1 MNAVEVNDLCKE
13 YRDFT
18 LDNISF
24 NLPSGCIM
32 GLVGEN
38 GAGKST
44 TIKLILNIIKRNK
57 GTVKLFGRDN
67 LDNFVEIAEDLGVV
81 LDEVGFSE
89 KLNAVQ
95 VGKIMRNT
103 YKKWDQKVY
112 EEYLDRFSLP
122 LKKKFKDY
130 SKGMKMKLGIAV
142 ALSHDPKLL
151 ILDEATSGL
160 DPVVRDEL
168 MDIITEFTRD
178 EGHSVLMSSHI
189 VSDLEKTCDYI
200 AFINNGKLL
209 LCEEKDR
216 LYEKYCII
224 HCTKETFSELDSSA
238 FIGKKES
245 PYGIEAI
252 ADRSKIP
259 SSFEMSSIDIEKL
272 FIFMVKGALT

>member
-1 MNAVEVNDLCKE
+1 MNAIEVNNLCKV
-13 YRDFT
+13 YRDFS
-18 LDNISF
+18 LDNISLE
-24 NLPSGCIM
+24 LPSGCIM

-44 TIKLILNIIKRNK
+44 TLKLILNMIRRDR
-57 GTVKLFGRDN
+57 GTVKLFGKDN
-67 LDNFVEIAEDLGVV
+67 RDNFVDIAEDLGVV
-81 LDEVGFSE
+81 LDEVGFGE
-89 KLNAVQ
+89 VLNAVQ
-95 VGKIMRNT
+95 VGKIMSKTFKN
-103 YKKWDQKVY
+103 WNQKVY

-160 DPVVRDEL
+160 DPVVRDEF

-189 VSDLEKTCDYI
+189 VSDLEKVCDYI

-224 HCTKETFSELDSSA
+224 HCSKETFSELDSSA
-238 FIGKKES
+238 FLGKKES

-252 ADRSKIP
+252 ADRSMIP
-259 SSFEMSSIDIEKL
+259 SSFEVSPIDIEKL
-272 FIFMVKGALT
+272 FIFTVRGDLK

>member
-189 VSDLEKTCDYI
+189 VSDLEKLCDYI
-200 AFINNGKLL
+200 TFLHKGELL

-216 LYEKYCII
+216 LLEQYGFLQTTEEKPAC
-224 HCTKETFSELDSSA
+224 
-238 FIGKKES
+238 
-245 PYGIEAI
+245 
-252 ADRSKIP
+252 
-259 SSFEMSSIDIEKL
+259 SSI
-272 FIFMVKGALT
+272 KGAS